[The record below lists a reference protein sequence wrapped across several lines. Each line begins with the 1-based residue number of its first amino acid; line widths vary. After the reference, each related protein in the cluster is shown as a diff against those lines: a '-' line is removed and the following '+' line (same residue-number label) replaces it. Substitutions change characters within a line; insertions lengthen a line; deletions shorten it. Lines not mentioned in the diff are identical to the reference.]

1 MHILHAHIYNNNNN
15 SSYFSL
21 SRYFTHMNDSVS
33 VSLRCLHNTKT
44 FYSRFK
50 RTFSNTEFL
59 EIELFC
65 RSLFLLYYYYTCG
78 VIIILMVYL
87 YY

>member
-1 MHILHAHIYNNNNN
+1 MHILHVHIYNNNNN
-15 SSYFSL
+15 NSYFSL
-21 SRYFTHMNDSVS
+21 STYFTHMDASVS
-33 VSLRCLHNTKT
+33 VQCLHKTKT

-50 RTFSNTEFL
+50 RTFSNTESL

-78 VIIILMVYL
+78 LIIILMVYL